1 MDGTEHHTGASAVV
15 LVARIGLGI
24 CVVLISAAIFWR
36 ATAPLGTVTA
46 GTGTVSCGSALS
58 HDGEYTGQFPEC
70 QLRLDD
76 AQRQLYALDVLW
88 LMSTIGLALVLPGR
102 IRRVILVG
110 CLIVGAVVL
119 YMTFTINGLRRL

>member
-88 LMSTIGLALVLPGR
+88 LMSTIGCRPPARWDHFRGFAPVRWGR
-102 IRRVILVG
+102 G
-110 CLIVGAVVL
+110 CA
-119 YMTFTINGLRRL
+119 R

>member
-1 MDGTEHHTGASAVV
+1 MDGIEHHTGASAVV
-15 LVARIGLGI
+15 LVARVGLGI
-24 CVVLISAAIFWR
+24 CVVLISAAIFWC
-36 ATAPLGTVTA
+36 ATAPFGTVTE

-58 HDGEYTGQFPEC
+58 HDGEYMSQSPEC

-102 IRRVILVG
+102 IRRVILVD

-119 YMTFTINGLRRL
+119 YVTFTINGLRRL